1 MIRSGASGVTGWVLA
16 GALYACAAGAAL
28 AATPAFDLLVEAP
41 EEVRP
46 LLTRHLELQR
56 YRELADLDDAELDRL
71 LSAARDD
78 TRELLAT
85 LGYFAPE
92 IRIERQNA
100 ISATAP
106 RTVQLRVVPGEP
118 TRVSEVRI
126 TFNGPIGSDD
136 AAQQQ
141 RQRIE
146 TGWALPAGSRFTQSG
161 WDEAKRLALR
171 RAEDFARLAAPAM
184 KIFSQVTRPFVWL
197 MGAST
202 SAVLVMLGAHKQD
215 GPTVSVDDIEHLLEA
230 GRAEGVLEA
239 VEQAVATE
247 ALRLGERAV
256 RDIMRPRID
265 LDALDIETPPGE
277 VLGAIA
283 MAGYSRL
290 PVYEGSLDHILGYVS
305 LKDVL
310 RHNWMGWPIELRR
323 IMHRA
328 LFVPETMPLD
338 RLLELFQKEKNQL
351 AIVLDEY
358 GGTEGLVTLEDV
370 LEELVGEIH
379 DEHRRETAEFVQR
392 EDGSWLVDGGAS
404 VEDLADRL
412 GIKLDAVPRDYSTVS
427 GIVLAELERIPATGD
442 TLRWHGLAIEVVD
455 MDGRRIDKLLIRQA

>member
-1 MIRSGASGVTGWVLA
+1 MLPEILLVFTLILANGFFSGAEMAIVASRRGRLRQLA
-16 GALYACAAGAAL
+16 EKGDKAAKTALELASSPDQFLPTVQIGITLVGTL
-28 AATPAFDLLVEAP
+28 AAAYGGDSLVSDLAAWIADRGTPAVVAIA
-41 EEVRP
+41 RP
-46 LLTRHLELQR
+46 IALTVFVV
-56 YRELADLDDAELDRL
+56 L
-71 LSAARDD
+71 LSFV
-78 TRELLAT
+78 TLLFGEL
-85 LGYFAPE
+85 
-92 IRIERQNA
+92 
-100 ISATAP
+100 
-106 RTVQLRVVPGEP
+106 VP
-118 TRVSEVRI
+118 
-126 TFNGPIGSDD
+126 
-136 AAQQQ
+136 
-141 RQRIE
+141 
-146 TGWALPAGSRFTQSG
+146 
-161 WDEAKRLALR
+161 KRLALR

-184 KIFSQVTRPFVWL
+184 KIFSQVTRPLVWL
-197 MGAST
+197 MGVST
-202 SAVLVMLGAHKQD
+202 SAVLSLLGAHKQD
-215 GPTVSVDDIEHLLEA
+215 GPSVSVDDIEHLLEA

-239 VEQAVATE
+239 VEQAVAIE
-247 ALRLGERAV
+247 ALRLGERMV

-265 LDALDIETPPGE
+265 LDAIDIETPPGE

-310 RHNWMGWPIELRR
+310 RQNWMGWPIELRK

-379 DEHRRETAEFVQR
+379 DEHHHEASQFVQR
-392 EDGSWLVDGGAS
+392 EDGSWLVDGGAG
-404 VEDLADRL
+404 VEDLAKRL

-427 GIVLAELERIPATGD
+427 GLVLAELERIPSTGD
-442 TLRWHGLAIEVVD
+442 TLRWRGVVIEVVD
-455 MDGRRIDKLLIRQA
+455 MDGRRIDKLLVRPA

>member
-1 MIRSGASGVTGWVLA
+1 MAIVASRRGRLRQLA
-16 GALYACAAGAAL
+16 DAGDKAAKTALELASSPDQFLPTVQIGITLVGTL
-28 AATPAFDLLVEAP
+28 AAAYGGDSLVSDLAEWITAHAPPAIDAIA
-41 EEVRP
+41 RP
-46 LLTRHLELQR
+46 IALTVFVV
-56 YRELADLDDAELDRL
+56 L
-71 LSAARDD
+71 LSFV
-78 TRELLAT
+78 TLLFGEL
-85 LGYFAPE
+85 
-92 IRIERQNA
+92 
-100 ISATAP
+100 
-106 RTVQLRVVPGEP
+106 VP
-118 TRVSEVRI
+118 
-126 TFNGPIGSDD
+126 
-136 AAQQQ
+136 
-141 RQRIE
+141 
-146 TGWALPAGSRFTQSG
+146 
-161 WDEAKRLALR
+161 KRLALR
-171 RAEDFARLAAPAM
+171 RAEDFARMAAPAM
-184 KIFSQVTRPFVWL
+184 KIFSQVTRPLVWM

-202 SAVLVMLGAHKQD
+202 SAVLALLGAHKQD

-247 ALRLGERAV
+247 ALRLGERTV

-310 RHNWMGWPIELRR
+310 RQNWMGWPIELRK

-379 DEHRRETAEFVQR
+379 DEHRHEASQFVQR
-392 EDGSWLVDGGAS
+392 EDGSWLVDGGAG
-404 VEDLADRL
+404 VEDLAEKL

-427 GIVLAELERIPATGD
+427 GIVLAELERIPAAGD
-442 TLRWHGLAIEVVD
+442 TLRWHGLLIEVVD
-455 MDGRRIDKLLIRQA
+455 MDGRRIDKLLVRSG

>member
-1 MIRSGASGVTGWVLA
+1 MLPEILLVFALILANGFFSGAEMAIVASRRGRLRQLA
-16 GALYACAAGAAL
+16 DAGDKAAKTALELASSPDQFLPTVQIGITLVGTL
-28 AATPAFDLLVEAP
+28 AAAYGGDSLVSDLAEWITAHAPPAIDAMA
-41 EEVRP
+41 RP
-46 LLTRHLELQR
+46 IALTVFVV
-56 YRELADLDDAELDRL
+56 L
-71 LSAARDD
+71 LSFV
-78 TRELLAT
+78 TLLFGEL
-85 LGYFAPE
+85 
-92 IRIERQNA
+92 
-100 ISATAP
+100 
-106 RTVQLRVVPGEP
+106 VP
-118 TRVSEVRI
+118 
-126 TFNGPIGSDD
+126 
-136 AAQQQ
+136 
-141 RQRIE
+141 
-146 TGWALPAGSRFTQSG
+146 
-161 WDEAKRLALR
+161 KRLALR
-171 RAEDFARLAAPAM
+171 RAEDFARMAAPAM
-184 KIFSQVTRPFVWL
+184 KIFSQITRPLVWM

-202 SAVLVMLGAHKQD
+202 SAVLALLGAHKQD

-247 ALRLGERAV
+247 ALRLGERTV

-310 RHNWMGWPIELRR
+310 RQNWMGWPIELRK

-379 DEHRRETAEFVQR
+379 DEHRHEVSQFVQR
-392 EDGSWLVDGGAS
+392 EDGSWLVDGGAG
-404 VEDLADRL
+404 VEDLAEKL

-442 TLRWHGLAIEVVD
+442 TLRWRGLLIEVVD
-455 MDGRRIDKLLIRQA
+455 MDGRRIDKLLVRSG